1 MNTNQHIESPED
13 QLLFELIGK
22 IPMEKAPDGFT
33 AGIMQ
38 QVYSGVEPVSESP
51 EYRRQ
56 MIWAYVGIGFG
67 LVIFIIMLFAQWPFL
82 KIGLP
87 SDFNSFKSL
96 LHAGLGFF
104 DGLSRVISYV
114 KGLSAIMIIF
124 FALTILLI
132 VERIFRRGIS
142 QKSSFLF

>member
-56 MIWAYVGIGFG
+56 MIWAYLGIGFA
-67 LVIFIIMLFAQWPFL
+67 LIIFIIMLFAQWPFL
-82 KIGLP
+82 KINLP
-87 SDFNSFKSL
+87 TDFNSFNSL

-114 KGLSAIMIIF
+114 KNLSAIMIIF
-124 FALTILLI
+124 FALTVLLI